1 MNLEQITEIAWLVTR
16 PSPSSQPTN
25 PGCLGGIIANQTIS
39 DKVSS
44 QFNSI
49 LPIMFTLIS
58 ILIIRRVLSSF
69 ITSDD
74 DDEQHSRNNI
84 PEDDDEGRGF
94 LHRLFY
100 RKRKRK
106 EDGDS
111 QE

>member
-16 PSPSSQPTN
+16 PGPSSQPTN
-25 PGCLGGIIANQTIS
+25 PGCLGGIFANQTIS
-39 DKVSS
+39 DKVCS

-49 LPIMFTLIS
+49 LSIMF
-58 ILIIRRVLSSF
+58 ILIPILIMLRVLSSF
-69 ITSDD
+69 MSY
-74 DDEQHSRNNI
+74 DDEPHSRNDTR
-84 PEDDDEGRGF
+84 EDDKGDSF

-100 RKRKRK
+100 RRKRKRK